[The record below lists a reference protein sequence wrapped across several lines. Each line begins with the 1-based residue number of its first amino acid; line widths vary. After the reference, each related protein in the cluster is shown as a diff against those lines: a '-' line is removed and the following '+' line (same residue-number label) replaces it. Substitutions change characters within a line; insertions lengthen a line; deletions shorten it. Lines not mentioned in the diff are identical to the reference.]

1 MFFQVQSALTR
12 LPKAVPLAEYFNKGC
27 CSCRGVNLPKIT
39 FLLLVKILQTVRKKI
54 AAPYLSEE
62 AYGGMVDMIEG
73 FVIKLYGV
81 IVGGVTI
88 PHSLAPLS
96 QAVVTFLEKIE
107 MCLHTSK
114 FVCFPA
120 FEKNPIIFN
129 YILLPEDDSI
139 GET

>member
-1 MFFQVQSALTR
+1 M
-12 LPKAVPLAEYFNKGC
+12 
-27 CSCRGVNLPKIT
+27 PKIT
-39 FLLLVKILQTVRKKI
+39 FLLLVKILETVRKKI

-62 AYGGMVDMIEG
+62 AYGRMVDMIEG
-73 FVIKLYGV
+73 FFIKLYGG
-81 IVGGVTI
+81 IVGGITSS
-88 PHSLAPLS
+88 HSLAPLS

-120 FEKNPIIFN
+120 FEKNLLIFN
-129 YILLPEDDSI
+129 YILLPEDESI

>member
-1 MFFQVQSALTR
+1 M
-12 LPKAVPLAEYFNKGC
+12 
-27 CSCRGVNLPKIT
+27 PKIT
-39 FLLLVKILQTVRKKI
+39 FLLLVKILETVRKKL

-62 AYGGMVDMIEG
+62 AYGRMVDMIEG

-81 IVGGVTI
+81 IVGEVASS
-88 PHSLAPLS
+88 HSLAPLS

-120 FEKNPIIFN
+120 FEKNPLIFN
-129 YILLPEDDSI
+129 YILLPDDDSI

>member
-1 MFFQVQSALTR
+1 MQSALTR
-12 LPKAVPLAEYFNKGC
+12 LPKAAPLAEYFNMGY
-27 CSCRGVNLPKIT
+27 CSCRGVNLPNIT

-62 AYGGMVDMIEG
+62 AYGRMVDMIEG

-81 IVGGVTI
+81 IVGEVTSS
-88 PHSLAPLS
+88 HSLAPFG

-107 MCLHTSK
+107 MRLHTSK

-120 FEKNPIIFN
+120 FEKNPLIFN